1 MAIVRAV
8 GSNVTFLRRMV
19 GAGWDGIATTRRD
32 TGGVFTPNL
41 QRMVWAPAA
50 IGAAAGI
57 LSSRLIDS
65 RKSWARTVLIGAIGA
80 MAGSG
85 AAMAWASRHFV
96 KPAARNAARQ
106 ISATRDAHWLAS
118 NPIDYA

>member
-8 GSNVTFLRRMV
+8 GSNVDFLRRMV
-19 GAGWDGIATTRRD
+19 GAGWDGIASARRD
-32 TGGVFTPNL
+32 TGGVFTPNF
-41 QRMVWAPAA
+41 QRTVWAPAA

-57 LSSRLIDS
+57 LSSRLMDS
-65 RKSWARTVLIGAIGA
+65 KKSWARTALIGAIGA

-85 AAMAWASRHFV
+85 AAMAWASRYFV

-106 ISATRDAHWLAS
+106 ISATRDAHWLS
-118 NPIDYA
+118 LNPIDYA